1 MPMMAV
7 YEQNDALNSARLLA
21 TTTLDEL
28 EGREAV
34 DEVVMVNMYRLIDGY
49 RAHGF
54 YGLELDDDGS
64 GDEFRGASM
73 LQSGERRLREV
84 RTALEQTVAQMG
96 DKDKV
101 LQQVEMVLRAAAY
114 PEAATASPDD
124 RSSAKSFLTILVTNL
139 RRFSV

>member
-21 TTTLDEL
+21 ATTLDEL
-28 EGREAV
+28 QGREDV

-49 RAHGF
+49 RSHGF
-54 YGLELDDDGS
+54 YGLEVDDDGS

-84 RTALEQTVAQMG
+84 RTALDRTIEELG
-96 DKDKV
+96 DKDSLLKE
-101 LQQVEMVLRAAAY
+101 VEVVLRAAAY
-114 PEAATASPDD
+114 PTEAEASDVERERAT
-124 RSSAKSFLTILVTNL
+124 SFLSLFVMNL